1 MALMLATPA
10 FAEVNANWMPR
21 IVSVIRQEPK
31 VQQEPVDKAPK
42 VLQVDAP
49 KQEAPKPQQAP
60 KQEEAPKKQQ
70 EKYATCAEATSKVQG
85 YTFVQQALAQ
95 CPELQAMQQDPN
107 VAKTFFVPSDKAIKN
122 LAEYAR
128 MPVDKLASP
137 AFRGIMCNM
146 LKYHVVDGVHL
157 KKTWTVGQKL
167 PTMYNGAELTVTAVG
182 QQPVVTTTTGVNAN
196 IKRVLFCGNSVVFGT
211 DAVLTPIKVP
221 RLGRHH

>member
-1 MALMLATPA
+1 
-10 FAEVNANWMPR
+10 
-21 IVSVIRQEPK
+21 
-31 VQQEPVDKAPK
+31 
-42 VLQVDAP
+42 
-49 KQEAPKPQQAP
+49 
-60 KQEEAPKKQQ
+60 
-70 EKYATCAEATSKVQG
+70 
-85 YTFVQQALAQ
+85 
-95 CPELQAMQQDPN
+95 
-107 VAKTFFVPSDKAIKN
+107 
-122 LAEYAR
+122 